1 MCVLISV
8 DFTCVTPIFTV
19 AAVDESGFG
28 LQGRS
33 LPEISAINE
42 NSFYSMALLLTV
54 FPLVYFYIWKMSV
67 EHRIFFFFWLILALN
82 DLSFPDFVVKRK
94 ELSLRAGGSDLAL

>member
-1 MCVLISV
+1 MRVLISV

-42 NSFYSMALLLTV
+42 NSFYFMA
-54 FPLVYFYIWKMSV
+54 
-67 EHRIFFFFWLILALN
+67 HRPPSCLFLHLE
-82 DLSFPDFVVKRK
+82 DVC
-94 ELSLRAGGSDLAL
+94 